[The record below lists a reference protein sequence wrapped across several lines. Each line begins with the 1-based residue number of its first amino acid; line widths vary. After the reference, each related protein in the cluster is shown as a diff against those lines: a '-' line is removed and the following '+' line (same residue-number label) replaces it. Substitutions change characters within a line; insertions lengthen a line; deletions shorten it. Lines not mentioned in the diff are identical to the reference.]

1 MRFVERT
8 EVSKLERTEER
19 DRKFGSWV
27 KLNVEDSISKRFWL
41 DEVWRAG
48 IRQYEAIP
56 VLQSRELPRDNGQFI
71 IEIPLGAMQC
81 DTVISSIT
89 DLIYN
94 TSPVFTVRGSP
105 GYDGHAHAFQLLSD
119 KLLMDD
125 FVNLRAA
132 SDDVIADTVQ
142 MGTGSYYTVHA
153 SEFVK
158 RATYTELNA
167 GPRVFSVPPEDLIV
181 PGGALPNVDA
191 NKLIGYR
198 MYFSEAE
205 LQEAATINNWDIS
218 KFLPTGNVDH
228 VRQRRVEVAHTD
240 EDTETLGRLYE
251 VVSLHCYY
259 DYDEDGY
266 AEDLLTIWD
275 RTSFSVGAV
284 SYAPYDSRPFS
295 ISRYQHR
302 PHIFYG
308 VGVLEMAMPFQREVT
323 EWHNFKMQNAHL
335 ANARQWVY
343 RLGAMGVGEEM
354 KISPNKPIGLADP
367 EHDLKE
373 LKMSDNYPTAQQYEA
388 ATIALAE
395 NRVGTSSL
403 GAPGMNAGRRTPAAT
418 AMSILQS
425 QNKRFASPF
434 DNIRRAYADAMN
446 QCFMRMREQ
455 HAKGGEKRK
464 NVMRYITYAIGV
476 KNAELIEQ
484 VFTASTTIDL
494 RDKVVIEVTASST
507 SINRQADRQNALE
520 RMQVM
525 GGYYQQFA
533 QVGQIILSPQAPPE
547 LKQLMLSIAKA
558 GNETVKNFL
567 RTFDDVRDPE
577 IFIPKMPGQETPDG
591 TATPSDADAQQD
603 SGGQPGTAQPP
614 ANVGAGE
621 AGGAVQPTGEPEQQL
636 GSDLVA

>member
-1 MRFVERT
+1 MRFVEKT
-8 EVSKLERTEER
+8 IVSKLERTEER
-19 DRKFGSWV
+19 DRKFGSWI
-27 KLNVEDSISKRFWL
+27 KLNVEDAISKRFWL

-56 VLQSRELPRDNGQFI
+56 VLQSREIPRDNGQFI

-81 DTVISSIT
+81 DTVTSNIT

-105 GYDGHAHAFQLLSD
+105 GYDNHAHAFQLLAD
-119 KLLMDD
+119 KLLLDD
-125 FVNLRAA
+125 FTNLRSA

-142 MGTGSYYTVHA
+142 MGTASYYTVHA
-153 SEFVK
+153 SEIVK
-158 RATYTELNA
+158 RATMTELNA

-205 LQEAATINNWDIS
+205 LQEAATANNWDIS
-218 KFLPTGNVDH
+218 KFQPTGNVDH

-266 AEDLLTIWD
+266 AEDLLTVWD
-275 RTSFSVGAV
+275 RTSFNVGAV
-284 SYAPYDSRPFS
+284 NYAPYDSRPFS

-308 VGVLEMAMPFQREVT
+308 IGVLEMAMPFQREVT

-335 ANARQWVY
+335 SNARQWVY

-403 GAPGMNAGRRTPAAT
+403 GAPNMSAGRRTPAAT

-434 DNIRRAYADAMN
+434 DNIRRAYADAVN

-455 HAKGGEKRK
+455 YAKGAGSRK
-464 NVMRYITYAIGV
+464 NVMQYIVHAIGV
-476 KNAELIEQ
+476 KNAEFIEA
-484 VFTASTTIDL
+484 VFKESTSVDL
-494 RDKVVIEVTASST
+494 RDKVIIEVTASST

-525 GGYYQQFA
+525 GGYYQQVA
-533 QVGQIILSPQAPPE
+533 QIGQIILNPQAPPE
-547 LKQLMLSIAKA
+547 LKALMMSIAKA

-577 IFIPKMPGQETPDG
+577 IFIPKLPGQGDDNG
-591 TATPSDADAQQD
+591 NAAATSGNGQD
-603 SGGQPGTAQPP
+603 SGGQPGGAQPP
-614 ANVGAGE
+614 TTMGTGE
-621 AGGAVQPTGEPEQQL
+621 AGPTAPATGEPGGNL